1 MESTPSTPQST
12 DQQPPP
18 QNPQPPSAAAAAAVA
33 ASTSLPV
40 PTTTVSSPIPNPS
53 NPQSTSS
60 QTRPT
65 FNTRPWQ
72 QPTSP
77 YAHFSLPP
85 PPSLSSSSASTSSI
99 TAPPPSFSS
108 LTPPSFAQ
116 QSQVRQPMQ
125 GMAGALG
132 TTSSM
137 RPSAGVPTQQ
147 FRPSQSPQRP
157 QMIPS
162 SQPPASQNFQGHS
175 MLRASSLG
183 SSASQSPAT
192 VQGTLTQNQPWLSSG
207 TQGKP
212 PLPSPSIRPQATPQ
226 SFQQRPHMTQQHH
239 NMPTTSHKQMMNS
252 GQQVAQPSASGQQ
265 QEHHGQQLPSSRIQ
279 PPSSHQQQ
287 LTKSPGLGGQRPPL
301 GMAQSGALQSGALL
315 KTATLETEEIPN
327 RVVSKRSIQELVNQI
342 DPSEKLDP
350 EVEDIL
356 VDLAEDFVESITTFG
371 CSLAKH
377 RKSTTLEAKDI
388 LLHLERNW
396 HLNIPGFG
404 GDEIRIYK
412 KPFISD
418 VHRERLATIKKSAVA
433 PAAQTGGKSHSAKA
447 PSNIIGSPP
456 KPKIREAA

>member
-12 DQQPPP
+12 DQQPPQ
-18 QNPQPPSAAAAAAVA
+18 QNPQPSSPAAAS
-33 ASTSLPV
+33 STPV
-40 PTTTVSSPIPNPS
+40 PITTTVSSPNPNPS
-53 NPQSTSS
+53 NSQPTSS

-77 YAHFSLPP
+77 YGHFSLPP

-108 LTPPSFAQ
+108 LAPPSFAQ

-125 GMAGALG
+125 GMQGLGVTGSLG
-132 TTSSM
+132 TTSSV
-137 RPSAGVPTQQ
+137 RPSAGVPAQQ
-147 FRPSQSPQRP
+147 FRPPQSPQRP
-157 QMIPS
+157 QIAPS
-162 SQPPASQNFQGHS
+162 SQSPASQNFQGHGI
-175 MLRASSLG
+175 LRASSLG
-183 SSASQSPAT
+183 SSTSQSPSNA
-192 VQGTLTQNQPWLSSG
+192 QGTQAQNQPWLSSG

-212 PLPSPSIRPQATPQ
+212 PLPSPSIRPQTTPQ
-226 SFQQRPHMTQQHH
+226 SFQQRPHITQQHH
-239 NMPTTSHKQMMNS
+239 NMPATSHKQMINS
-252 GQQVAQPSASGQQ
+252 SQQVAQPSASGQQ
-265 QEHHGQQLPSSRIQ
+265 LEHHGQQLPSSRIQ

-301 GMAQSGALQSGALL
+301 GMAQSAALQSGSHF
-315 KTATLETEEIPN
+315 KTTTFETEEVPN

-388 LLHLERNW
+388 LLPLERNW
-396 HLNIPGFG
+396 NMTIPGFG
-404 GDEIRIYK
+404 GDEIRTYK
-412 KPFISD
+412 KPFITD
-418 VHRERLATIKKSAVA
+418 IHRERLAMIKKSIVA
-433 PAAQTGGKSHSAKA
+433 AATQTGGKGHMSKA
-447 PSNIIGSPP
+447 PSSIIGSPP
-456 KPKIREAA
+456 KPKTREAA

>member
-18 QNPQPPSAAAAAAVA
+18 QNPQPPSPAAA
-33 ASTSLPV
+33 SLPI
-40 PTTTVSSPIPNPS
+40 PTTTTVSSPNPNPS
-53 NPQSTSS
+53 NPQSTAS

-77 YAHFSLPP
+77 YGHFSLPP
-85 PPSLSSSSASTSSI
+85 PPSISSSSASTSSI

-116 QSQVRQPMQ
+116 QSQVRQPIQGMQ
-125 GMAGALG
+125 GIGMTGALG
-132 TTSSM
+132 TTSSI

-162 SQPPASQNFQGHS
+162 SQSPASQNFQGHS
-175 MLRASSLG
+175 MLRTSSLG
-183 SSASQSPAT
+183 SSVSQSPTSA
-192 VQGTLTQNQPWLSSG
+192 QGTQTQNQPWLSSG
-207 TQGKP
+207 TPGKP
-212 PLPSPSIRPQATPQ
+212 PLPTSSIRPQPTPQ
-226 SFQQRPHMTQQHH
+226 SFQQRPHITQQHH
-239 NMPTTSHKQMMNS
+239 NIPTTSHKQTINS
-252 GQQVAQPSASGQQ
+252 GQQVAQPPASGQQ

-279 PPSSHQQQ
+279 PPSSHQLQ

-301 GMAQSGALQSGALL
+301 GMTQSGALQSAALL
-315 KTATLETEEIPN
+315 KTATLETEEVPN

-356 VDLAEDFVESITTFG
+356 VDLAEDFVETITTFG

-396 HLNIPGFG
+396 HMTIPGFG

-412 KPFISD
+412 KPFVSD
-418 VHRERLATIKKSAVA
+418 VHRERLATIKKSTVA
-433 PAAQTGGKSHSAKA
+433 PAAQTGGKSHMARA